1 MEFVVALPRIQRGKD
16 PIMVVIDRFSK
27 MTHFIPCHKPDD
39 VSHMIEIYFKEII
52 RLHGAP
58 KAIVFDQ
65 NTKFLSHFW
74 RSLWKPLGA
83 KLLFSTAYHPQTDHQ
98 TKAINQILTTLLRH

>member
-1 MEFVVALPRIQRGKD
+1 MAHFVPY
-16 PIMVVIDRFSK
+16 
-27 MTHFIPCHKPDD
+27 HKTNNASYI
-39 VSHMIEIYFKEII
+39 VEIYFKEII

-58 KAIVFDQ
+58 KAIVFDR

-83 KLLFSTAYHPQTDHQ
+83 KLLFSTPYHPQTDHQ
-98 TKAINQILTTLLRH
+98 TKATNQILTTLLRH